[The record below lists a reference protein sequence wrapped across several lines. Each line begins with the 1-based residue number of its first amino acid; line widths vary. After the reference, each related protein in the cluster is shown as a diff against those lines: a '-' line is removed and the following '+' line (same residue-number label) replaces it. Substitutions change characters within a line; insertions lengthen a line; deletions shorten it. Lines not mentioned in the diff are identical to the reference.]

1 MEQWSDSGTPKSPT
15 RQQAGNAQ
23 KNNMAFL
30 TDDISINT
38 IIGLGSVVSGDVH
51 ANGFIRVDGDIDGNL
66 ESTGNIII
74 GDKARING
82 NITALST
89 VVGGI
94 VLGDIY
100 APKGIKLL
108 STSAV
113 IGNILTQNLEIEENV
128 IFHGHCIALKDEEVF
143 NDALERFSN
152 ENAIR
157 SRTM

>member
-1 MEQWSDSGTPKSPT
+1 
-15 RQQAGNAQ
+15 
-23 KNNMAFL
+23 MAFL

-38 IIGLGSVVSGDVH
+38 IIGLGSAVSGDVH

-82 NITALST
+82 NINALSI
-89 VVGGI
+89 VIGGI

-100 APKGIKLL
+100 APNGIKLL

-113 IGNILTQNLEIEENV
+113 VGNIATRKLEIEENV
-128 IFHGHCIALKDEEVF
+128 VFHGHCIALKNEEEF
-143 NDALERFSN
+143 NNAAERFSN
-152 ENAIR
+152 VVSIR
-157 SRTM
+157 NKAF

>member
-1 MEQWSDSGTPKSPT
+1 
-15 RQQAGNAQ
+15 
-23 KNNMAFL
+23 MAFL

-38 IIGLGSVVSGDVH
+38 IIGLGSAVSGDVH

-82 NITALST
+82 NINALSIT
-89 VVGGI
+89 IGGI

-100 APKGIKLL
+100 APNGIKLL

-113 IGNILTQNLEIEENV
+113 IGNISTKNLEIEENV
-128 IFHGHCIALKDEEVF
+128 IFHGHCIALKNDEEF
-143 NDALERFSN
+143 NNAMEKFSN
-152 ENAIR
+152 ESAIR
-157 SRTM
+157 SRATNKAI

>member
-1 MEQWSDSGTPKSPT
+1 
-15 RQQAGNAQ
+15 
-23 KNNMAFL
+23 MAFL

-38 IIGLGSVVSGDVH
+38 IIGLGSAVSGDVH

-82 NITALST
+82 SITALST

-100 APKGIKLL
+100 APNGIKLL
-108 STSAV
+108 SSSAV
-113 IGNILTQNLEIEENV
+113 IGDISTKKLEIEENV
-128 IFHGHCIALKDEEVF
+128 IFHGHCIALKNEEEF
-143 NDALERFSN
+143 NQAAERYSN
-152 ENAIR
+152 ERTIR
-157 SRTM
+157 SKAI